1 MADSSFNASSTAS
14 RTKRLTVSSPHAWS
28 ARSPRHHEVV
38 HRKGVK
44 VTGVALN
51 YLRVKLRSGVVGFVP
66 ISVLQ

>member
-1 MADSSFNASSTAS
+1 
-14 RTKRLTVSSPHAWS
+14 
-28 ARSPRHHEVV
+28 
-38 HRKGVK
+38 VK